1 VVFFGLIFKEIDMD
15 ANITEAIMI
24 NIERKI
30 LIRSES
36 IAILKLL
43 NILFSLQY
51 QSQ

>member
-1 VVFFGLIFKEIDMD
+1 MD

-24 NIERKI
+24 NTIIERKI

-43 NILFSLQY
+43 NILFSLHLSN